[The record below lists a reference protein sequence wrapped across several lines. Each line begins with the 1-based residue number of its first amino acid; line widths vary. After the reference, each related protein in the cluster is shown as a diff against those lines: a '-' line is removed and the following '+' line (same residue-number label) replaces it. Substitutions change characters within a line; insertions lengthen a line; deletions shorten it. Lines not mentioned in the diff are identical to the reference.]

1 MLWRPRSPEA
11 EATAAQEKAR
21 GEAEVEVVEEEGG
34 SGYAVM
40 ELGE

>member
-1 MLWRPRSPEA
+1 MPEEPEV

-34 SGYAVM
+34 SGQVAM